1 MPEADILRYGSDVCF
16 TRRSGHGPQ
25 GEASL
30 FESGH
35 QHAPDFQL
43 SAHGALESVKVAD
56 VVFRFGPE
64 QPHFEFAC
72 RALEERLNDCH
83 LVRADPAPCAF
94 VLRIASLSCC
104 VSVLTPISS
113 DFDSS
118 LVGYAIQWPSTI
130 EMPGRLMKAWLC
142 PLSNIGNILSAVL
155 L

>member
-16 TRRSGHGPQ
+16 RSGHGPQ
-25 GEASL
+25 GESSL
-30 FESGH
+30 FEGGH

-43 SAHGALESVKVAD
+43 SAHGALESVKIAD

-83 LVRADPAPCAF
+83 LVRAVHTPHRARLSCE
-94 VLRIASLSCC
+94 SLSCC
-104 VSVLTPISS
+104 VSVLTLISS

-118 LVGYAIQWPSTI
+118 VVCYA
-130 EMPGRLMKAWLC
+130 RKAGACQASRWLRAAV
-142 PLSNIGNILSAVL
+142 SAF
-155 L
+155 

>member
-118 LVGYAIQWPSTI
+118 VVCYAIQRPSTI
-130 EMPGRLMKAWLC
+130 EMPGRLIKAWLC